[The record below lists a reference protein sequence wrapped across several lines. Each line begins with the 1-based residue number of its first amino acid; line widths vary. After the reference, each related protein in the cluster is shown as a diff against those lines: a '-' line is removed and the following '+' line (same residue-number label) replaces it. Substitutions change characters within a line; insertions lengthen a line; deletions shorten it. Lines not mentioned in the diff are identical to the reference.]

1 MLAERQEEFQKDK
14 DAVDGIMRRIE
25 NEDREER
32 NEKIRAQQQVQGYIR
47 DFLQEQQQLK
57 QQTAKEQQDEENR
70 SARSELQGLK
80 SCANHA
86 TFICSG
92 MPLK

>member
-80 SCANHA
+80 
-86 TFICSG
+86 
-92 MPLK
+92 